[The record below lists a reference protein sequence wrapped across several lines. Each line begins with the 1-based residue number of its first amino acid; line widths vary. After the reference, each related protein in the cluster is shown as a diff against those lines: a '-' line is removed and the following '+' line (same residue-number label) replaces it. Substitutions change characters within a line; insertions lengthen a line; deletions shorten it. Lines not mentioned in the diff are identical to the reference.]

1 MTWQEHHQK
10 GSLALAQEDYAVAQS
25 ELTLAV
31 QEAKTH
37 MNDKSKLGSLYGLL
51 AQSFFRHLDF
61 DQAEPLLK
69 QAIELESTDSTESAW
84 SSRTRDLIS
93 LAEILRVKGAT
104 TEALDCLEN
113 ALSGLPVVKQNGSAA
128 YNFVNGV
135 TEFNA
140 MRSLLTQA
148 QDKQQQPSAALETQ
162 STELT
167 QLEQEYCQLL
177 ESAKNIVTSDSTSR
191 ADLVQT
197 LVRLTKFSTKLE
209 LFEHSER
216 YLDLACSIAFGP
228 CYAKQLSIPDD
239 TSHVPSTVVTD
250 LLMTKTNFLSCVF
263 DYAAA
268 ARCLADLIKW
278 VEKQNDAN
286 LLSKAEMSRLV
297 APFAGLMQKADLYAS
312 SRILTKQ
319 ALEFEEL
326 GEIPRAL
333 SIYEKVLSI
342 LTQLFPAHHL
352 EICQIME
359 FQAAAL
365 ELANR
370 PTEAQTLRD
379 TASAMEDYN
388 VAEGTR
394 VEERDARMPQLKL

>member
-10 GSLALAQEDYAVAQS
+10 GSLALAQEDYTVAQT

-31 QEAKTH
+31 QEAKGH
-37 MNDKSKLGSLYGLL
+37 LEDSSKLGTLYGLL

-69 QAIELESTDSTESAW
+69 QAIELESKDSTESAW
-84 SSRTRDLIS
+84 SSRARDLIS

-104 TEALDCLEN
+104 AEALDCLES
-113 ALSGLPVVKQNGSAA
+113 ALSGLPAVKQNGNAS
-128 YNFVNGV
+128 YNGVNGV

-140 MRSLLTQA
+140 MRSLLSQA
-148 QDKQQQPSAALETQ
+148 QDKQQSSAQEAQ
-162 STELT
+162 STELA
-167 QLEQEYCQLL
+167 QLEQEYCLLL
-177 ESAKNIVTSDSTSR
+177 ESAKEIVTSDSTGRS
-191 ADLVQT
+191 DLVQT

-209 LFEHSER
+209 LFEQSER
-216 YLDLACSIAFGP
+216 YLDLACSIAFGQS
-228 CYAKQLSIPDD
+228 YAKQLSIPDD
-239 TSHVPSTVVTD
+239 TSHVPPALITD

-319 ALEFEEL
+319 ALEFEDRGEL
-326 GEIPRAL
+326 PRAL

-342 LTQLFPAHHL
+342 LNQLFPPHHL
-352 EICQIME
+352 EICQILE

-370 PTEAQTLRD
+370 PQEAQTLRD

-388 VAEGTR
+388 VAAGTR
-394 VEERDARMPQLKL
+394 VDEREARMPQLKL

>member
-10 GSLALAQEDYAVAQS
+10 GSLALAQEDYTVAQS

-31 QEAKTH
+31 QEAKGH
-37 MNDKSKLGSLYGLL
+37 LDDNSKLGTLYGLL

-69 QAIELESTDSTESAW
+69 QAIELESKDSTESAW
-84 SSRTRDLIS
+84 SSRARDLIS

-104 TEALDCLEN
+104 TEALDCLES
-113 ALSGLPVVKQNGSAA
+113 ALSGLPAVKQNGNAA
-128 YNFVNGV
+128 YHGVNGL

-140 MRSLLTQA
+140 MRSLLSEA
-148 QDKQQQPSAALETQ
+148 QDKQQSSAQEAQ
-162 STELT
+162 CIELA
-167 QLEQEYCQLL
+167 QLEQDYCLLL
-177 ESAKNIVTSDSTSR
+177 ESAKEIVTSDSTGRS
-191 ADLVQT
+191 DLVQT
-197 LVRLTKFSTKLE
+197 LVRLTRFSTKLE
-209 LFEHSER
+209 LFEQSER
-216 YLDLACSIAFGP
+216 YLDLACSIAFGQS
-228 CYAKQLSIPDD
+228 YAKQLSIPDD
-239 TSHVPSTVVTD
+239 TSHVPPALITD

-319 ALEFEEL
+319 ALEFEDRGEL
-326 GEIPRAL
+326 PRAL

-342 LTQLFPAHHL
+342 LNQLFPPHHL
-352 EICQIME
+352 EICQILE

-370 PTEAQTLRD
+370 PKEAQTLRD

-388 VAEGTR
+388 VAAGTR
-394 VEERDARMPQLKL
+394 VDEREARMPQLKL

>member
-10 GSLALAQEDYAVAQS
+10 GSLALAQENYAVAQN
-25 ELTLAV
+25 ELALAL
-31 QEAKTH
+31 QEAKG
-37 MNDKSKLGSLYGLL
+37 NLDDNSKLGTLYGLL
-51 AQSFFRHLDF
+51 AQSFFRRLDF

-69 QAIELESTDSTESAW
+69 LAIELESEDSTESTW
-84 SSRTRDLIS
+84 SARTRDLIS

-104 TEALDCLEN
+104 TESLDCLEN
-113 ALSGLPVVKQNGSAA
+113 ALSALPSLKQNGGNAPSGI
-128 YNFVNGV
+128 NGV

-140 MRSLLTQA
+140 MRSLLTQV
-148 QDKQQQPSAALETQ
+148 QDKHQQSLPPDTQ
-162 STELT
+162 NFEIA
-167 QLEQEYCQLL
+167 QLEQEYCNLL
-177 ESAKNIVTSDSTSR
+177 EGAKEVVTGENTSR
-191 ADLVQT
+191 SDLVQT

-209 LFEHSER
+209 LFEQSER
-216 YLDLACSIAFGP
+216 YLDLGCSIAFGP
-228 CYAKQLSIPDD
+228 NYTKQLAIPDD
-239 TSHVPSTVVTD
+239 TSHITSSIVTD

-286 LLSKAEMSRLV
+286 LLSKAEMNRLV

-319 ALEFEEL
+319 ALEFEDL
-326 GEIPRAL
+326 GELPRAL
-333 SIYEKVLSI
+333 SIYDKVLSI
-342 LTQLFPAHHL
+342 LNQLFPPHHL

-365 ELANR
+365 ELADR
-370 PTEAQTLRD
+370 PLEAQTLRD
-379 TASAMEDYN
+379 TASAIEDYN
-388 VAEGTR
+388 VAAGTR
-394 VEERDARMPQLKL
+394 VEEREARMPQLKM

>member
-10 GSLALAQEDYAVAQS
+10 GSLALAQEDYAVAQT
-25 ELTLAV
+25 ELALAV
-31 QEAKTH
+31 QEAKGH
-37 MNDKSKLGSLYGLL
+37 LEDKCKLGTLYGLL

-61 DQAEPLLK
+61 EQAEPLLK
-69 QAIELESTDSTESAW
+69 QAIELESKDSTESAW
-84 SSRTRDLIS
+84 SSRARDLIS

-104 TEALDCLEN
+104 TESLDCLED
-113 ALSGLPVVKQNGSAA
+113 ALSGLPAVKGDKVASYNG
-128 YNFVNGV
+128 VNGV

-140 MRSLLTQA
+140 MRSLLNQA
-148 QDKQQQPSAALETQ
+148 QDKQQSAAQ
-162 STELT
+162 ELQNVELS
-167 QLEQEYCQLL
+167 QLEQEYCHLL
-177 ESAKNIVTSDSTSR
+177 ESAKNIVTNESTSR
-191 ADLVQT
+191 SDLVQT

-209 LFEHSER
+209 LFEQSER
-216 YLDLACSIAFGP
+216 YLDLACSIAFGQD
-228 CYAKQLSIPDD
+228 YAKQLSIPDD
-239 TSHVPSTVVTD
+239 TSHVPATVVTD

-326 GEIPRAL
+326 GELPRAL

-342 LTQLFPAHHL
+342 LTQLFPSHHL

-370 PTEAQTLRD
+370 PHEAQTLRD

-388 VAEGTR
+388 VAAGTR
-394 VEERDARMPQLKL
+394 VEEREARMPQLNL

>member
-10 GSLALAQEDYAVAQS
+10 GSLALAQENYAVAQS
-25 ELTLAV
+25 ELALAV
-31 QEAKTH
+31 QEAKGH
-37 MNDKSKLGSLYGLL
+37 LDDNSKLGTLYGLL

-69 QAIELESTDSTESAW
+69 QAIELESEDSTEFVW
-84 SSRTRDLIS
+84 SSRARDLIS

-104 TEALDCLEN
+104 TESLDCLEH
-113 ALSGLPVVKQNGSAA
+113 ALSGLPAVNGNGAA
-128 YNFVNGV
+128 PYNGVNGV

-140 MRSLLTQA
+140 MKSLLTQA
-148 QDKQQQPSAALETQ
+148 QDKHQQSAAQETENA
-162 STELT
+162 ELT
-167 QLEQEYCQLL
+167 QLEQEYCHLL
-177 ESAKNIVTSDSTSR
+177 ESAKDIVTSDSTSR
-191 ADLVQT
+191 SDLVQT

-209 LFEHSER
+209 LFEQSER
-216 YLDLACSIAFGP
+216 YLDLACCIAFGQS
-228 CYAKQLSIPDD
+228 YAKQLSIPDD
-239 TSHVPSTVVTD
+239 TSHVPPSVVTD

-326 GEIPRAL
+326 GELPRAL
-333 SIYEKVLSI
+333 SIYEKVLPI
-342 LTQLFPAHHL
+342 LSQLFPSHHL

-370 PTEAQTLRD
+370 PKEAQTLRD
-379 TASAMEDYN
+379 TAFAMEDYN
-388 VAEGTR
+388 VAAGTR
-394 VEERDARMPQLKL
+394 VEELEARMPQLKL

>member
-10 GSLALAQEDYAVAQS
+10 GSLALAQENYAVAQN
-25 ELTLAV
+25 ELALAL
-31 QEAKTH
+31 QEAKG
-37 MNDKSKLGSLYGLL
+37 NLDDNSKLGTLYGLL
-51 AQSFFRHLDF
+51 AQSFFRRLDF

-69 QAIELESTDSTESAW
+69 LAIELESEDLTESTW
-84 SSRTRDLIS
+84 SARTRDLIS

-104 TEALDCLEN
+104 TESLDCLEN
-113 ALSGLPVVKQNGSAA
+113 ALSALPTLKQNGGNAPSG
-128 YNFVNGV
+128 VNGV

-140 MRSLLTQA
+140 MRSLLTQV
-148 QDKQQQPSAALETQ
+148 QDKHQQSIPPDTQ
-162 STELT
+162 NFEIA
-167 QLEQEYCQLL
+167 QLEQEYCNLL
-177 ESAKNIVTSDSTSR
+177 EAAKEVVTGENTSR
-191 ADLVQT
+191 SDLVQT

-209 LFEHSER
+209 LFEQSER
-216 YLDLACSIAFGP
+216 YLDLGCSIAFGP
-228 CYAKQLSIPDD
+228 NYAKQLSIPDD
-239 TSHVPSTVVTD
+239 TSHITSSIVTD

-286 LLSKAEMSRLV
+286 LLSKAEMNRLV

-319 ALEFEEL
+319 ALEFEDL
-326 GEIPRAL
+326 GELPRAL
-333 SIYEKVLSI
+333 SIYDKVLSI
-342 LTQLFPAHHL
+342 LNQLFPPHHL

-365 ELANR
+365 ELADR
-370 PTEAQTLRD
+370 PLEAQTLRD
-379 TASAMEDYN
+379 TASAIEDYN
-388 VAEGTR
+388 VAAGTR
-394 VEERDARMPQLKL
+394 VEEREARMPQLKM